1 MGHSIIT
8 TCIKEHSI
16 VLLAVCDFNYCFTL
30 LDIGD
35 YKRQSDGGVFSSSL
49 FGRALR

>member
-8 TCIKEHSI
+8 TCIKEHI
-16 VLLAVCDFNYCFTL
+16 ALCYWQCVILITAL

-49 FGRALR
+49 FDRALR